1 MVIRAPVDSKEE
13 KGKLNPHTPVAQK
26 ISDEVIFRR
35 FQGESVEFFK
45 IKSH

>member
-1 MVIRAPVDSKEE
+1 MKLSFKLEKVDI
-13 KGKLNPHTPVAQK
+13 NPHTPVAQK
-26 ISDEVIFRR
+26 VPNEVVFRR